1 VSNTLPHMHTHTK
14 IDSLITP
21 MYISCMHNNW
31 YMLTSNLFHITT
43 AIVCI
48 HFSSKLNE
56 GNWAEDEIALA
67 RSQGVFALSN
77 PLVGGKPD
85 AEGK

>member
-1 VSNTLPHMHTHTK
+1 
-14 IDSLITP
+14 

-31 YMLTSNLFHITT
+31 YMLTSNLLN
-43 AIVCI
+43 IVCI
-48 HFSSKLNE
+48 HCSSKLNE

-85 AEGK
+85 AEGE